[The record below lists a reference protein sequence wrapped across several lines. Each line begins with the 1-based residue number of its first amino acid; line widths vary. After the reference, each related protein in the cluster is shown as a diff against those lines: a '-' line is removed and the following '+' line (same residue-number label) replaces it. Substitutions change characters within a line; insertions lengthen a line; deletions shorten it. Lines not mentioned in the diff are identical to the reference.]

1 MLKRNEKCFRVVP
14 ERDVFTMHCRQI
26 FISKNRLL
34 FGIIMLIL
42 LNSKI
47 SEAQKTNRGVD
58 ISNFITREV
67 ITKSDVVD
75 SAFYLVRFENEQDA
89 KQYLD
94 KKTLIIRRL
103 NSYTF
108 IVKGE
113 LVKNLPVYPSLFNTN
128 NLWKLSDDLLNASAS
143 LKQNSIYTLK
153 LRYNVTKAALSALL
167 PRIKICDVR
176 NNLVLI
182 QCSYEELLNMVL
194 PLDIVAYAGI
204 ESHKAHTESRVLD
217 LNLSPNLI
225 SYVQHN
231 LPHLNGEGITISV
244 KENAFNPDDI
254 DLEGRYKD
262 SGIQALIRDTHATEM
277 ATIIGGEGNSFITG
291 KGVAPRVQLTS
302 SSFAVLTPDP
312 NNSHTNLDITVQNH
326 SYGTQVENMY
336 GALAEAYDQQVKELP
351 YLLHVFSSGNDG
363 NSSSATGAYAGITGY
378 ANLTGNFKMS
388 KNTLSVG
395 SVDTVGRG
403 LTLSSKGPAYD
414 GRIKPELVSYSM
426 AGSSNSAALVSGVAI
441 LLQQLHKQK
450 FNSLPTVALQ
460 KVLLINGAQDVGQ
473 PGPDFKT
480 GYGNLNAHKS
490 IQMLQ
495 ADQFIEQSVNAFETK
510 LHLLN
515 IPLGARNLK
524 VTIVWDDVP
533 ALVNADVALVNDLD
547 LHVETPIGEK
557 VYPWVLDI
565 SPVASALEKP
575 AVRAEDHLN
584 NVEQVLIEAP
594 QAGQYALVIKAN
606 TLSGGLQKY
615 AIAYQWELQDE
626 FTWYYPTASDNM
638 PYNGEA
644 GTYFQWRSTLPDE
657 TGRLEIRLERE
668 AHWQLIK
675 DNVDLS
681 AGALRWIANDIQGVA
696 QARMV
701 IGSAHYTTDLFSI
714 SKPIIPTVGFN
725 CQDSVM
731 LRWNKV
737 LNAQSY
743 RVKYY
748 ANSTMQDYLIT
759 SDTSFVFNKAE
770 STANYF
776 AIESIFEND
785 KTGIQGYAVDYN
797 LQSSACFLN
806 TFYTQLQQNE
816 GINLLVELG
825 TTYGIDKII
834 FQRQEGPSFLDIGT
848 VTSFNSTDIS
858 FLDTAPLQGLNT
870 YRVIVR
876 FTNGEQLVSDI
887 VNDYFLSTI
896 PFIIFPNPINS
907 GAELQIL
914 SKTFETT
921 PQVFTLYSN
930 SGMKLFSYNLLSD
943 RESMTLPVLSPGLY
957 LFTIQS
963 EEGLIR
969 GKLLITP

>member
-14 ERDVFTMHCRQI
+14 EKEVV
-26 FISKNRLL
+26 SLL
-34 FGIIMLIL
+34 FRCIPMSSKRSLFIIITLIL

-58 ISNFITREV
+58 ISTFIEGKA
-67 ITKSDVVD
+67 ITKSEIAD
-75 SAFYLVRFENEQDA
+75 SAFYLARFENEQEA
-89 KQYLD
+89 KQYLE
-94 KKTLIIRRL
+94 KKTLFIRRL
-103 NSYTF
+103 NPCTF

-113 LVKNLPVYPSLFNTN
+113 AAKDLPVYHSLFKTN
-128 NLWKLSDDLLNASAS
+128 NLWKISDNLLGATSTDTRVY
-143 LKQNSIYTLK
+143 IYTLK
-153 LRYNVTKAALSALL
+153 LRYSISKTALSILL

-182 QCSYEELLNMVL
+182 QCSHEELFNSVL
-194 PLDIVAYAGI
+194 PMDLVVYIGNEAQQ
-204 ESHKAHTESRVLD
+204 AHTEGRVLD
-217 LNLSPNLI
+217 LNLTPNLI
-225 SYVQHN
+225 TYLHHIM
-231 LPHLNGEGITISV
+231 PDLNGEDITISV
-244 KENAFNPDDI
+244 KENAFNTNDI
-254 DLEGRYKD
+254 DLEGRYTN
-262 SGIQALIRDTHATEM
+262 SGLQSETQDTHATEM

-291 KGVAPRVQLTS
+291 KGVAPHVQFTS
-302 SSFAVLTPDP
+302 SSFTILTPDP
-312 NNSHTNLDITVQNH
+312 NTSYTDFNITVQNH
-326 SYGTQVENMY
+326 SYGTQIENMY
-336 GALAEAYDQQVKELP
+336 GALAEAFDQQVNQLP
-351 YLLHVFSSGNDG
+351 YLFNVFSSGNDG
-363 NSSSATGAYAGITGY
+363 ASASTTGAYAGITGY

-395 SVDTVGRG
+395 SVDTVGRS
-403 LTLSSKGPAYD
+403 LSLSSKGPAYD

-426 AGSSNSAALVSGVAI
+426 AGSSNSAALVSGVAT
-441 LLQQLHKQK
+441 LLQQLFKQK
-450 FNSLPTVALQ
+450 FNRLPTVALQ
-460 KVLLINGAQDVGQ
+460 KALLINGAQDIGQ

-480 GYGNLNAHKS
+480 GYGNLNAHQT
-490 IQMLQ
+490 IHMLKE
-495 ADQFIEQSVNAFETK
+495 DHFVEQSVNAFETK

-515 IPLGARNLK
+515 VPPNVRNLK

-547 LHVETPIGEK
+547 MHVETSLGAKI
-557 VYPWVLDI
+557 YPWVLDS
-565 SPVASALEKP
+565 SPIVSSLEKP

-594 QAGQYALVIKAN
+594 QTGEYKLIVKAN
-606 TLSGGLQKY
+606 ALAGGQQKY

-626 FTWYYPTASDNM
+626 FNWYYPTASDNM

-644 GTYFQWRSTLPDE
+644 GTYFQWSSTLPDE
-657 TGRLEIRLERE
+657 NGRLEISLDGGE
-668 AHWQLIK
+668 HWQVIK

-681 AGALRWIANDIQGVA
+681 AGVLRWIATDIQGVA

-701 IGSAHYTTDLFSI
+701 IGSAHYNTDLFTI

-731 LRWNKV
+731 LKWNKV
-737 LNAQSY
+737 LNAQRY

-748 ANSTMQDYLIT
+748 VNSTMQDYLIT
-759 SDTSFVFNKAE
+759 SDTSFVFNKAG

-797 LQSSACFLN
+797 MQSSACFLN
-806 TFYTQLQQNE
+806 TFYTQLQPEE

-825 TTYGIDKII
+825 TTYGIEQII
-834 FQRQEGPSFLDIGT
+834 FQRQEGSLFIDIGT
-848 VTSFNSTDIS
+848 VTSIKSTEIS
-858 FLDTAPLQGLNT
+858 YLDTSPLQGLNS
-870 YRVIVR
+870 YRVQVR
-876 FTNGEQLVSDI
+876 FTNGEKLVSDI

-896 PFIIFPNPINS
+896 PFILFPNPISS

-930 SGMKLFSYNLLSD
+930 SGTNLFSYDLFSD
-943 RESMTLPVLSPGLY
+943 RESMPLPVLSPGLY

>member
-14 ERDVFTMHCRQI
+14 EVEVITLLWPCFAIGM
-26 FISKNRLL
+26 NRLR
-34 FGIIMLIL
+34 FVIIAFIL

-47 SEAQKTNRGVD
+47 SEAQKTNRGIDV
-58 ISNFITREV
+58 SNFIAGKV
-67 ITKSDVVD
+67 ITKSEIAD
-75 SAFYLVRFENEQDA
+75 SAYYLARFENERDT
-89 KQYLD
+89 KQYLE

-103 NSYTF
+103 NSHTF
-108 IVKGE
+108 IIKGE
-113 LVKNLPVYPSLFNTN
+113 DVKNLPVYPSLFKTN
-128 NLWKLSDDLLNASAS
+128 NLWKLSDNLLNASAADT
-143 LKQNSIYTLK
+143 KENVYTLK
-153 LRYNVTKAALSALL
+153 LRYNISEAALSALL
-167 PRIKICDVR
+167 PRIKIRDVR

-182 QCSYEELLNMVL
+182 QCRHEVLLKSVL
-194 PLDIVAYAGI
+194 PLDLITYIGN
-204 ESHKAHTESRVLD
+204 ESQQAHTESRVLD
-217 LNLSPNLI
+217 LNLAPNLI
-225 SYVQHN
+225 SYLQHIR
-231 LPHLNGEGITISV
+231 PDLNGEGITISV
-244 KENAFNPDDI
+244 KENAFKPDDI
-254 DLEGRYKD
+254 DLEGRQID
-262 SGIQALIRDTHATEM
+262 SGMASATQDTHATEM

-291 KGVAPRVQLTS
+291 KGVAPKVYLTS

-312 NNSHTNLDITVQNH
+312 NTSYTNFDITLQNH

-336 GALAEAYDQQVKELP
+336 GALAEAFDQQVKLLP

-363 NSSSATGAYAGITGY
+363 ASASTTGTYVGIAGY

-395 SVDTVGRG
+395 SVDTLGRS

-426 AGSSNSAALVSGVAI
+426 AGSSNSAALVSGVAT
-441 LLQQLHKQK
+441 LLQQLYKEK
-450 FNSLPTVALQ
+450 FNGLPSVALQ
-460 KVLLINGAQDVGQ
+460 KALLINGAQDIGQ

-480 GYGNLNAHKS
+480 GYGNLNAYQS
-490 IQMLQ
+490 IKLLQ
-495 ADQFIEQSVNAFETK
+495 DDQFIEQSINAFETK
-510 LHLLN
+510 IHLLN
-515 IPLGARNLK
+515 VPPNVRNLK
-524 VTIVWDDVP
+524 VTIVWDDEP

-547 LHVETPIGEK
+547 MYVETPPGEK
-557 VYPWVLDI
+557 IYPWVLDS
-565 SPVASALEKP
+565 SPVVSALEKP

-584 NVEQVLIEAP
+584 NVEQVLFEAP
-594 QAGQYALVIKAN
+594 QTGEYKLVVKANALV
-606 TLSGGLQKY
+606 GGQQKY

-626 FTWYYPTASDNM
+626 FTWFYPTANDNM

-644 GTYFQWRSTLPDE
+644 GTYFQWNSTLPE
-657 TGRLEIRLERE
+657 ENGRLEISVDRGEQ
-668 AHWQLIK
+668 WQVIK

-681 AGALRWIANDIQGVA
+681 AGALRWLANDFQGVA

-701 IGSAHYTTDLFSI
+701 IGSAHYITDLFTI

-731 LRWNKV
+731 LKWNKV
-737 LNAQSY
+737 LNAQRY
-743 RVKYY
+743 RIKYY
-748 ANSTMQDYLIT
+748 VNSTMQDYLIT
-759 SDTSFVFNKAE
+759 SDTSFVFNKAG

-785 KTGIQGYAVDYN
+785 KTGIQGYAVNYN

-887 VNDYFLSTI
+887 VNDYFLSTT
-896 PFIIFPNPINS
+896 PFILFPNPISS